1 MYDLSF
7 LEKQGIN
14 TAEFIRCNNKL
25 LQLQRDFL
33 EDLLD
38 FAEECGE
45 RGVQLRVNDF
55 LVETLKGLLE
65 YAVFIVNEQKEG
77 EQ

>member
-33 EDLLD
+33 EDLLS
-38 FAEECGE
+38 FAEECGA
-45 RGVQLRVNDF
+45 RGVELEVNDF
-55 LVETLKGLLE
+55 LIATLRGLLE
-65 YAVFIVNEQKEG
+65 YAVFIVTESKGG
-77 EQ
+77 EE